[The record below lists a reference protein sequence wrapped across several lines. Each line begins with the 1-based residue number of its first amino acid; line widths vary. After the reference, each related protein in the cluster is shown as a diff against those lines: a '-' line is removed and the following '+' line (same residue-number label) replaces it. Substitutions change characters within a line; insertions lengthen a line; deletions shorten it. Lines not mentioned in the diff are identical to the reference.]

1 MSDDHLS
8 QVAGSSADRTEP
20 RTWAAEGN
28 VAFAEPWQAQIFSM
42 TVALNE
48 AGAFSWQE
56 WGEVFSAHRRQS
68 QEACKPDTSQTYY
81 EDWLDALETMAEMQ
95 ALASR
100 ENQLRYRRAWHNAA
114 ARTKHGQPIE
124 LQEADFDKGAVH
136 AEIHQHQNHR

>member
-8 QVAGSSADRTEP
+8 RAAGSPADRTEP

-56 WGEVFSAHRRQS
+56 WGEVFSAHRRQ
-68 QEACKPDTSQTYY
+68 TYY
-81 EDWLDALETMAEMQ
+81 EEWLDALETMAEMQ